1 MEKEYLQKVH
11 SKLNIS
17 HDFDTWV
24 NKVKNNDDYL
34 SKVHSKLGVTHD
46 YSTWK
51 QKVIGESVP
60 VIPEEYGP
68 TQPDYSQWQVI
79 EEVDGIS
86 MSLFKDPDGN
96 NVAEEDVPEEL
107 KKQYYA
113 YQEQPGQAKSFKEYM
128 LDTKGDAYDDQ
139 GIIQTIDSHKLI
151 GKDLENV
158 KIKNRTDLE
167 NYYKL
172 VKKRKELDISIERQ
186 AELYNNKT
194 PDPTSSNIN
203 FGGMQMVDPSA
214 GEVTGNINNTQ
225 NQLGGSNTAYG
236 RKEAEK
242 NRIKLEQEQ
251 QENRKGLTSEI
262 SDNRITRILKE
273 IKEGKHGE
281 YVNNRVEKGV
291 FIDDLIAD
299 VMTKEDADAHFKKS
313 VNDYIE
319 NNTGL
324 FDFKRTDSIKE
335 KSKKT
340 DDLLKADI
348 PNPNFDVNKP
358 EGPKNKKFISKIDK
372 ALKDNIRSTHYSYD
386 NITKLQKKL
395 TDFEASYQKNVAP
408 KNAEYKKQ
416 FELKTTELQKLE
428 KEKQA
433 LGEVNQ
439 DSDISLINQWNAIN
453 DKQNALITDQ
463 KNIQASQEKLFKDN
477 ATMIADYKK
486 ASEDLGMWVKDYK
499 DRVVLSGELAQN
511 AEDLVAY
518 QNLIKRNN
526 HNVVAGGAWLTTSAV
541 SLASGLEGFI
551 NSVKELPE
559 DLLFEY
565 YDNDYKKMPNIVKQL
580 KGYDKFTDAMRLAK
594 KEKVNN
600 FITNLNNSV
609 QEVEDFDNI
618 DNAADLGVYAL
629 HGLANFAPQVALMA
643 ATGGASI
650 YVMGASAF
658 GNKYDEMERSNAFGS
673 TEYSL
678 AEKWL
683 ASTITGGSEILSE
696 KVTFDIFK
704 GVGKEMTKRIK
715 DRGFKAA
722 MQNFSINGTLKA
734 TGTAGMESGSEV
746 LAQIGGNIAD
756 KFVLGKDISLTDG
769 VKGAAFTGLIMERSM
784 SMPAVYNKL
793 SPIFMG
799 KDYMEQIQELNKKQR
814 EFGDIIADP
823 NTSSLVRD
831 KFEAQWKK
839 IQKKKEKLMSNNVRN
854 IDKMKGKEKNR
865 LVNIENS
872 LHNLKKEQDEINSNK
887 EISFTEKQ
895 TLIKELNAEE
905 QDLLTEK
912 NRIIRK
918 YEDPKT
924 KEELDKKYEE
934 EKAKIQ
940 SKIDAFNARQADR
953 NVMSEAM
960 GGTRKTGKLT
970 EMATKKEQLK
980 YFKDKIKKENDD
992 LASDIATLQGELQN
1006 NDNLTEADKKQ
1017 YNKIIKNF
1025 QQRIKQNV
1033 QESKSNA
1040 SAFGFIIQN
1049 KDGSFEVVLNKENS
1063 IAEGGNINVAAHEF
1077 LHATL
1082 YKTIGGNKDIQDK
1095 LGQAVA
1101 DYVRINKGGF
1111 NQDFINKMSP
1121 YAFAENAGE
1130 EIITVMSESIR
1141 DGSLKF
1147 NDGFFTKIGD
1157 LIRQNLQRV
1166 GIIGIKF
1173 NTGRDVYNFIK
1184 DYNASIEKG
1193 YDSKAIDRLMDF
1205 GAEGSLVQL
1214 DKKVDN
1220 APNQQIQKSTP
1231 IGFQNETIVEELGL
1245 SKETQAIVAKNK
1257 EIQDKILAEGLKDK
1271 DGNIMASISLAN
1283 ALVRNNMPRAFALA
1297 KKAAN
1302 KGKDLTLEDAL
1313 KMDDVAEWFSLFNEK
1328 LVKLSRTYRARKNG
1342 KEVPFGAYMNAILP
1356 KKYSGIL
1363 EKAKS
1368 KIETD
1373 RMSDEA
1379 TAKKVAKKTAPK
1391 KDNNK
1396 REEIEGTAV
1405 ALETIGQANVMP
1417 KLRSVYSKNKS
1428 KVARQKTYKD
1438 VKNAIVKAKKEGPY
1452 FQALLE
1458 ISEIFSEGTFDGK
1471 PFKIDPAELAKRIRI
1486 KQDLTKPMRKVIQDV
1501 ILKYSPEM
1509 INMIPGGTSASGDAT
1524 GIANTN
1530 LGKAWFIKKGKTK
1543 FAETGSRKGLPI
1555 QDKKGLNMQTF
1566 LAPFGL
1572 GERGNRAKTKDID
1585 GALREWIMQV
1595 ATLAMNQAS
1604 RQADPQNISLLST
1617 KDGKNPIQFSK
1628 PAEVI
1633 FGGIKSILTPEQ
1645 GQEFENNIAQFVS
1658 NFVGINESKMTDAEK
1673 EQVLLSEDTEAIE
1686 IALDQVYGNVFSKE
1700 IKSKIAN
1707 EIAMQVGKLNLNPKA
1722 KRITKVQKIVD
1733 QIIKSTDAAQVK
1745 VAKFTSSNLTAKEAQ
1760 DLAVRQETRRK
1771 ADGVYFKRQFKK
1783 NKEQAIA
1790 DLILIAGHSTTSGK
1804 IGKGRGQYYEGT
1816 KDFYDTNLGK
1826 VGIKPVYD
1834 TFKRSGKT
1842 VYTLN
1847 VEKTA
1852 EANNLKEIPV
1862 TKASQSTG
1870 GAMSDHAKALEGDTA
1885 KLDARREHESHA
1897 RRVLNDYVAFN
1908 VEQYDNGL
1916 QDNVDIM
1923 LMMTSLLSNMNSVLA
1938 RAGALNLVQ
1947 PGVTAKNGRY
1957 EHGHPRVA
1965 VLIRL
1970 MNHHLNK
1977 GGVKNLD
1984 AFFKNYDV
1992 NIIDTNFDDAITDA
2006 GYKETLAD
2014 GQTFEDPSYD
2024 RMYNKKTFG
2033 DKRVKLLVEAGT
2045 NNTPQKIQDF
2055 INGSIQFSKVPEL
2068 SNFNKNNT
2076 IQKAIQFSKNTRNK
2090 TKGITVLDFDDT
2102 LATTKSLVRYTK
2114 PDGTTGTLNAE
2125 QYAKTYE
2132 DLLDKGYIFDFS
2144 DFNKVVKGKIAPLF
2158 QKALKLQ
2165 NKFGPE
2171 NMFVLTARP
2180 AASAQAIYDFL
2191 TANGLNIPLQN
2202 ITGLANST
2210 SEAKALWIADKV
2222 GKGYNDFYFADDAL
2236 QNVQAVKNMLDQF
2249 DVKSKVQQAKIQ
2261 FSKGVSDGI
2270 NDIIEQN
2277 TGVKKESRFSSAEA
2291 RARGMDKG
2299 KYKVWIPPG
2308 AEDFMGLMYTL
2319 ASAKG
2324 KKGEAQLDFIR
2335 KALLDPYN
2343 NGVSAL
2349 NAAKQELS
2357 GNYKALLKQH
2367 PDIKKLFN
2375 KKIEGTN
2382 FTYEH
2387 AIRVYL
2393 WDRAGYEIPG
2403 IAEGTKKKL
2412 LDTVKDISEMSGFA
2426 DSLGKITKVEQGY
2439 PEPDADWVADTIIAD
2454 LANVTDEL
2462 GRSDFLQEFI
2472 NNANEMFNKEN
2483 LNKIEAIYGRDYRDA
2498 LENMLYRMKTGKNQ
2512 SSGTTDAQ
2520 VNRWTMWI
2528 RNSVGAIM
2536 FVNTRSAILQTISAA
2551 NFINWSD
2558 NNPVKAAMAFANQ
2571 KQFWSDF
2578 SMIFNSP
2585 FLKQRRAGLKTDVN
2599 EARLAAAIQ
2608 GKKNKAKAAIAYLL
2622 KIGFLPT
2629 QIADSFAIASGGA
2642 SFYRNRVNK
2651 LIKDGMSR
2659 QEAEAQAF
2667 QDVQDV
2673 SNISQQSADPSLL
2686 SRQQTSILGAFILAF
2701 QNTPMQYARIMKK
2714 AGIDLIKGRGDW
2726 KTNVSKIVY
2735 YGALQNLIFNAMQ
2748 QALFALAFDDE
2759 DDEKELARQT
2769 RLANGM
2775 LDSILRGT
2783 GIYGAVVATGKNIA
2797 IEFWKQDQKGG
2808 RADHAYTLL
2817 QFANISPPI
2826 GSKMRKLYSAT
2837 QTRKFNKKAMEQMGY
2852 DIYNPA
2858 VPAVATAVE
2867 AFTNLPTGR
2876 LYQKFN
2882 NVSEALKE
2890 ENENW
2895 QRIALM
2901 MGWNTWDVGIKQKKT
2916 KGKSLSKSISKSIK
2930 STSKSLSK

>member
-1 MEKEYLQKVH
+1 MNKEYLQNVH
-11 SKLNIS
+11 SSLGSKI
-17 HDFDTWV
+17 DFDTWAG
-24 NKVKNNDDYL
+24 KIKNNDNYL
-34 SKVHSKLGVTHD
+34 SKLHGELGVTHD
-46 YSTWK
+46 FNTWK

-60 VIPEEYGP
+60 TVPTEYKPEK
-68 TQPDYSQWQVI
+68 TDYSQWQVV
-79 EEVDGIS
+79 EEVDGVPT
-86 MSLFKDPDGN
+86 SLFKDPDGN
-96 NVAEEDVPEEL
+96 NVADENVPKEL
-107 KKQYYA
+107 KEQYLA
-113 YQEQPGQAKSFKEYM
+113 YQKQPGQAKSFKEYM
-128 LDTKGDAYDDQ
+128 IDTKGDAYEGQ
-139 GIIQTIDSHKLI
+139 GLMGIIDSHKLL
-151 GKDLENV
+151 GENRENV
-158 KIKNRTDLE
+158 KNKNRTDLE

-172 VKKRKELDISIERQ
+172 VKKRKELDTSIEKQ
-186 AELYNNKT
+186 ASLYNNQN

-225 NQLGGSNTAYG
+225 NQLGGSNTDYG

-242 NRIKLEQEQ
+242 QRIKLEQEQ
-251 QENRKGLTSEI
+251 QENRKGLISEI
-262 SDNRITRILKE
+262 SGNRITRILEE
-273 IKEGKHGE
+273 IKQGKHGE
-281 YVNNRVEKGV
+281 YVNNRVEKGM
-291 FIDDLIAD
+291 FIDDLVAE
-299 VMTKEDADAHFKKS
+299 VMTQEDADAHFKKS
-313 VNDYIE
+313 VNKYMED
-319 NNTGL
+319 NTGL
-324 FDFKRTDSIKE
+324 LDFKITDSIKE
-335 KSKKT
+335 KGEKT
-340 DDLLKADI
+340 DKAI
-348 PNPNFDVNKP
+348 PKVN
-358 EGPKNKKFISKIDK
+358 K

-408 KNAEYKKQ
+408 KSAEYKKQ
-416 FELKTTELQKLE
+416 FETKTTELQKLE
-428 KEKQA
+428 KQKEA

-453 DKQNALITDQ
+453 DKQNVLIIDQ
-463 KNIQASQEKLFKDN
+463 KNIQASQQKLFKDN

-486 ASEDLGMWVKDYK
+486 ANEDLGMWVKDYK

-541 SLASGLEGFI
+541 SMASGLEGFI

-580 KGYDKFTDAMRLAK
+580 KGYDKFTDTMRLAK

-600 FITNLNNSV
+600 FISGLNNSV

-618 DNAADLGVYAL
+618 DNASDLGVFAL

-658 GNKYDEMERSNAFGS
+658 GNKFDEMDRSNAFGG

-678 AEKWL
+678 QEKWL

-704 GVGKEMTKRIK
+704 GVGKQMTKRIK

-746 LAQIGGNIAD
+746 LAQLGGNIAD

-799 KDYMEQIQELNKKQR
+799 KDYMEQIQDLNKKQR

-872 LHNLKKEQDEINSNK
+872 LHNLKKEEDEINSNE
-887 EISFTEKQ
+887 EISFTDKQ
-895 TLIKELNAEE
+895 ALIKELNIEE
-905 QDLLTEK
+905 QDLRTEK

-918 YEDPKT
+918 YENPQT
-924 KEELDKKYEE
+924 REQLDKKYEE

-940 SKIDAFNARQADR
+940 GKIDDFNARQADR

-992 LASDIATLQGELQN
+992 LASDIVTLKDELQN

-1025 QQRIKQNV
+1025 QQRINQNV

-1095 LGQAVA
+1095 LGKAVA
-1101 DYVRINKGGF
+1101 DYITINKGGF

-1141 DGSLKF
+1141 DGSLEF

-1157 LIRQNLQRV
+1157 LIRQNLQKA

-1193 YDSKAIDRLMDF
+1193 YNSKAIDRLMDF
-1205 GAEGSLVQL
+1205 GAKGALVQL
-1214 DKKVDN
+1214 NNKVDN

-1245 SKETQAIVAKNK
+1245 SEETQAIVARNK
-1257 EIQDKILAEGLKDK
+1257 EIEKKILEEGLKDEN
-1271 DGNIMASISLAN
+1271 GNIMASISNAN

-1328 LVKLSRTYRARKNG
+1328 LVKLSRTYRARKKNKDG
-1342 KEVPFGAYMNAILP
+1342 IVKEVPFGAYMNAILP

-1452 FQALLE
+1452 FQALVE
-1458 ISEIFSEGTFDGK
+1458 IAEIFSEGTFDGK
-1471 PFKIDPAELAKRIRI
+1471 PFKIDPAELAKRIRV
-1486 KQDLTKPMRKVIQDV
+1486 KQDLTQPMRKVIQDV

-1572 GERGNRAKTKDID
+1572 GEKGNRAKTKDID
-1585 GALREWIMQV
+1585 GALREWVMQV
-1595 ATLAMNQAS
+1595 ATLAVNQAS
-1604 RQADPQNISLLST
+1604 RQADPENISLLST
-1617 KDGKNPIQFSK
+1617 KDGKNPIQFSRK
-1628 PAEVI
+1628 AEVI

-1645 GQEFENNIAQFVS
+1645 GQVFENNVAQFVS

-1673 EQVLLSEDTEAIE
+1673 EQVLLSKDTEAIE
-1686 IALDQVYGNVFSKE
+1686 IALDQVYGDVFSEE
-1700 IKSKIAN
+1700 IKSKIAS
-1707 EIAMQVGKLNLNPKA
+1707 EIALQVEKLNLNPKS
-1722 KRITKVQKIVD
+1722 KSITKIQKIVD

-1745 VAKFTSSNLTAKEAQ
+1745 VAKFTSSNLTAREAQ
-1760 DLAVRQETRRK
+1760 DLSVRQETRRK

-1783 NKEQAIA
+1783 SKEQAIA
-1790 DLILIAGHSTTSGK
+1790 DLILIAGHSATSGK

-1826 VGIKPVYD
+1826 VGIKPEYD

-1870 GAMSDHAKALEGDTA
+1870 GAMSDHAKALNGDTT
-1885 KLDARREHESHA
+1885 KLDARREHEDHA
-1897 RRVLNDYVAFN
+1897 RKVLNDYVAFN
-1908 VEQYDNGL
+1908 VEQYNDGL

-1923 LMMTSLLSNMNSVLA
+1923 LMMTGLLSNMNSVLA

-2055 INGSIQFSKVPEL
+2055 IDGSIQFSKVPEF

-2261 FSKGVSDGI
+2261 FSKGISDGI

-2299 KYKVWIPPG
+2299 KYKIWIPAG
-2308 AEDFMGLMYTL
+2308 AEDFMGLMYTI
-2319 ASAKG
+2319 ANAKG
-2324 KKGEAQLDFIR
+2324 KKGEAQLEFIR
-2335 KALLDPYN
+2335 KSLLEPYN

-2349 NAAKQELS
+2349 NASKQELS

-2454 LANVTDEL
+2454 LASVTDEL
-2462 GRSDFLQEFI
+2462 GRADFLQEFI
-2472 NNANEMFNKEN
+2472 NNANEMFNEEN

-2498 LENMLYRMKTGKNQ
+2498 LENILYRMKTGKNQ

-2520 VNRWTMWI
+2520 VNRWTLWI

-2622 KIGFLPT
+2622 KLGFLPT

-2642 SFYRNRVNK
+2642 AFYRNRAK
-2651 LIKDGMSR
+2651 ALMKEGMSKK
-2659 QEAEAQAF
+2659 EAEAQAF
-2667 QDVQDV
+2667 QDMQDV

-2686 SRQQTSILGAFILAF
+2686 SRQQTSILGAFVLAF
-2701 QNTPMQYARIMKK
+2701 QNTPMQYARITKK
-2714 AGIDLIKGRGDW
+2714 AAIDLIKGRGDW
-2726 KTNVSKIVY
+2726 KTNVSKIIY
-2735 YGALQNLIFNAMQ
+2735 YTAVQNLIFNALQ
-2748 QALFALAFDDE
+2748 QALFALAFSDDE
-2759 DDEKELARQT
+2759 DEEKELQKQT
-2769 RLANGM
+2769 RLLNGM
-2775 LDSILRGT
+2775 ADSILRGT
-2783 GIYGAVVATGKNIA
+2783 GIYGAIVATGKNIA
-2797 IEFWKQDQKGG
+2797 LEFYKQDLKGG

-2826 GSKMRKLYSAT
+2826 GSKLRKLYSAT
-2837 QTRKFNKKAMEQMGY
+2837 QTRKFNRRAMEQMGY
-2852 DIYNPA
+2852 NIHNPA
-2858 VPAVATAVE
+2858 VPAIATGIE

-2876 LYQKFN
+2876 LYNKFN
-2882 NVSEALKE
+2882 NISQALNE

-2901 MGWNTWDVGIKQKKT
+2901 MGWNTWDLGIKQSFKVNNAKPTT
-2916 KGKSLSKSISKSIK
+2916 KRSRFSKSSSSKSK
-2930 STSKSLSK
+2930 SRSRFSNK

>member
-34 SKVHSKLGVTHD
+34 SKVHGKLGVTHD
-46 YSTWK
+46 YDVWK
-51 QKVIGESVP
+51 QKVIGSSMPTVPAEYKPDPNDFTGWTVTENVDDVSLSVF
-60 VIPEEYGP
+60 V
-68 TQPDYSQWQVI
+68 
-79 EEVDGIS
+79 
-86 MSLFKDPDGN
+86 DPDGN
-96 NVAEEDVPEEL
+96 NVRDKDVPQEL
-107 KKQYYA
+107 KDQHQA
-113 YQEQPGQAKSFKEYM
+113 YQKSGQKETTSFAQF
-128 LDTKGDAYDDQ
+128 LVDTKGAEEGKD
-139 GIIQTIDSHKLI
+139 IINTIDS
-151 GKDLENV
+151 
-158 KIKNRTDLE
+158 
-167 NYYKL
+167 YKL
-172 VKKRKELDISIERQ
+172 VGKKLEEKKLENEKTLEEYKELLKKRNELNLRV
-186 AELYNNKT
+186 NNASVVNEEA
-194 PDPTSSNIN
+194 PVVN
-203 FGGMQMVDPSA
+203 FGGMRMVDPSG
-214 GEVTGNINNTQ
+214 GEVTGNVTTGQRQLAGSQSDRNLKIEKLRNAEIQNQNENDDRESLIAQINN
-225 NQLGGSNTAYG
+225 S
-236 RKEAEK
+236 
-242 NRIKLEQEQ
+242 
-251 QENRKGLTSEI
+251 
-262 SDNRITRILKE
+262 RITRIMNE
-273 IKEGKHGE
+273 IQNGDHGDKS
-281 YVNNRVEKGV
+281 VV
-291 FIDDLIAD
+291 D
-299 VMTKEDADAHFKKS
+299 VMTEEDQLAHYKAEIDKRIEKDQGIFQLFKPKSQLKQADK
-313 VNDYIE
+313 VGDQ
-319 NNTGL
+319 L
-324 FDFKRTDSIKE
+324 DFK
-335 KSKKT
+335 
-340 DDLLKADI
+340 I
-348 PNPNFDVNKP
+348 PNPDFNVNKP
-358 EGPKNKKFISKIDK
+358 EGPGNRKLTSKIGL
-372 ALKDNIRSTHYSYD
+372 ALQNNIKSTQYTYN
-386 NITKLQKKL
+386 NIVKLEKELEIFQN
-395 TDFEASYQKNVAP
+395 DYNKNVAP
-408 KNAEYKKQ
+408 KTAKYKKE
-416 FELKTTELQKLE
+416 FEQKTVELQKLE
-428 KEKQA
+428 KEKIA
-433 LGEVNQ
+433 LGEVNEN
-439 DSDISLINQWNAIN
+439 SDPALIDQWNLIN
-453 DKQNALITDQ
+453 DKQNVIIGEQQSIQ
-463 KNIQASQEKLFKDN
+463 KLQEKLFADN

-486 ASEDLGMWVKDYK
+486 ADQDIRIATKDYNN
-499 DRVVLSGELAQN
+499 RLVISEELIQNEQDLLIYQN
-511 AEDLVAY
+511 A
-518 QNLIKRNN
+518 IKRNN
-526 HNVVAGGAWLTTSAV
+526 HNVVAGGAWVLNGAL
-541 SLASGLEGFI
+541 SLASGLEGMV
-551 NSVKELPE
+551 NAVKELPE

-565 YDNDYKKMPNIVKQL
+565 YDNDVSKMPNIVKQL
-580 KGYDKFTDAMRLAK
+580 KGYDTFRDAMRMAG
-594 KEKVNN
+594 KEKLNN
-600 FITNLNNSV
+600 FMNNLNNSV
-609 QEVEDFDNI
+609 EEVKDFD
-618 DNAADLGVYAL
+618 DLNSVDDYGMFAL
-629 HGLANFAPQVALMA
+629 HGLANFAPQVGLMA

-650 YVMGASAF
+650 YIMGASAF
-658 GNKYDEMERSNAFGS
+658 GNKFDEMERSNAFGG

-678 AEKWL
+678 AEKWM
-683 ASTITGGSEILSE
+683 ASTITGASEVISE
-696 KVTFDIFK
+696 KITFNLFK
-704 GVGKEMTKRIK
+704 GYSSAIKSRIRE
-715 DRGFKAA
+715 RGVKGVI
-722 MQNFSINGTLKA
+722 QNFSVGGTLKA
-734 TGTAGMESGSEV
+734 GSNTVMEGGSEV
-746 LAQIGGNIAD
+746 LAQIGGNFAD
-756 KFVLGKDISLTDG
+756 VTIGKDVDIMDG
-769 VKGAAFTGLIMERSM
+769 VEGAFFTGLIMERTM
-784 SMPAVYNKL
+784 AMPLLYNKV
-793 SPIFMG
+793 SPVFMG
-799 KDYMEQIQELNKKQR
+799 KDYTEQMAGLNSKQKDI
-814 EFGDIIADP
+814 GDKIMNP
-823 NTSSLVRD
+823 NTSESARD
-831 KFEAQWKK
+831 KFEAQWLKV
-839 IQKKKEKLMSNNVRN
+839 QEKKETLMAKNIEN
-854 IDKMKGKEKNR
+854 IDQMKGEEKNR
-865 LVNIENS
+865 LVNIENESFRIKNEIRSIEKDNTIKQKDKDS
-872 LHNLKKEQDEINSNK
+872 LI
-887 EISFTEKQ
+887 
-895 TLIKELNAEE
+895 
-905 QDLLTEK
+905 QDLVAEQNQLT
-912 NRIIRK
+912 
-918 YEDPKT
+918 
-924 KEELDKKYEE
+924 LDK
-934 EKAKIQ
+934 
-940 SKIDAFNARQADR
+940 
-953 NVMSEAM
+953 
-960 GGTRKTGKLT
+960 
-970 EMATKKEQLK
+970 
-980 YFKDKIKKENDD
+980 
-992 LASDIATLQGELQN
+992 
-1006 NDNLTEADKKQ
+1006 
-1017 YNKIIKNF
+1017 NKIIQKYESEETRVERDKRFKEQTAKIKADIERSNKRRKSPYISEKF
-1025 QQRIKQNV
+1025 QSDNKYTEFETR
-1033 QESKSNA
+1033 QESLDYFNDMKMKQDAELDAEIKAMREVLNSDTASPNDKKIAAKNIKYLQNERANTTREAESNA
-1040 SAFGFIIQN
+1040 SSFGFIVQN
-1049 KDGSFEVVLNKENS
+1049 KDGSFEVIINKENS
-1063 IAEGGNINVAAHEF
+1063 IAQGGNVNVAAHEF

-1082 YKTIGGNKDIQDK
+1082 YKTIGGNKEVQLK
-1095 LGQAVA
+1095 MGNAVV
-1101 DYVRINKGGF
+1101 DYVERNKGGL
-1111 NQDFINKMSP
+1111 NQGFINKMAP
-1121 YAFAENAGE
+1121 YAYADNAGE
-1130 EIITVMSESIR
+1130 EVLTVMSESIM
-1141 DGSLKF
+1141 DGTLQF

-1157 LIRQNLQRV
+1157 LIRQNLQRA

-1193 YDSKAIDRLMDF
+1193 YNSKAIDRLMDF
-1205 GAEGSLVQL
+1205 GAKGSLVQL

-1220 APNQQIQKSTP
+1220 APDQQIQKSTP

-1245 SKETQAIVAKNK
+1245 SQETQAIVAKNK

-1428 KVARQKTYKD
+1428 KVTRQKTYKD

-1452 FQALLE
+1452 FQALVE
-1458 ISEIFSEGTFDGK
+1458 VAEIFSEGTFEGK

-1486 KQDLTKPMRKVIQDV
+1486 KQDLTQPMRKVIQDV

-1509 INMIPGGTSASGDAT
+1509 INMIPGGTSAGGDAT

-1572 GERGNRAKTKDID
+1572 GEKGNRAKTKDID
-1585 GALREWIMQV
+1585 GALREWVMQV

-1604 RQADPQNISLLST
+1604 RQADPENISLLST

-1645 GQEFENNIAQFVS
+1645 GQVFENNIAQFVS

-1686 IALDQVYGNVFSKE
+1686 IALDQVYGDVFSKE

-1707 EIAMQVGKLNLNPKA
+1707 EIAMQVSKLNLNPKA

-1745 VAKFTSSNLTAKEAQ
+1745 VAKFTGSNLTAKEAQ

-1790 DLILIAGHSTTSGK
+1790 DLILIAGHSATSGK

-1852 EANNLKEIPV
+1852 EANNLKEIPI

-1870 GAMSDHAKALEGDTA
+1870 GAMSDHAKALEGDTT

-1923 LMMTSLLSNMNSVLA
+1923 LMMTGLLSNMNSVLA

-2068 SNFNKNNT
+2068 SNFNKNNI

-2299 KYKVWIPPG
+2299 KYKIWIPAG

-2349 NAAKQELS
+2349 NNSKQELS

-2412 LDTVKDISEMSGFA
+2412 LDTVKDIPEMSGFA

-2472 NNANEMFNKEN
+2472 NNANEMFNEEN

-2599 EARLAAAIQ
+2599 EARLAAAIK

-2667 QDVQDV
+2667 QDMQDV
-2673 SNISQQSADPSLL
+2673 SNVSQQSADPSLL

-2759 DDEKELARQT
+2759 DDERELARQT

-2783 GIYGAVVATGKNIA
+2783 GIYGAVVATSKNIA
-2797 IEFWKQDQKGG
+2797 LEFWKQDQKGG

-2901 MGWNTWDVGIKQKKT
+2901 MGWNTWDVGVKQKKT